1 MNETE
6 TIATVDVLVD
16 LGFQP
21 VADPMPGSVFDFG
34 NFQLRA
40 TGEVW
45 SLQFQQ
51 VVGFGGV
58 MATPN
63 RLAEVA
69 FDIPQRVKSR
79 EQCIA
84 MIVYYL
90 DSASPKR
97 VFYPAKQVDWVT
109 EGRQYKHLLPWVMGN
124 AEQQHKEFPYCL
136 VARDWAKLA
145 LKTLADLLVDVSDE
159 TPVIFSFTDSVL
171 TIRCNSNII
180 VLAGTGKTWPKKY
193 AIPAGQLRQ
202 LPKRFMRGRVAVSIR
217 DTFLSIGNQ
226 VYKGIKDDTP

>member
-1 MNETE
+1 MNETG

-21 VADPMPGSVFDFG
+21 VADPLPCSIFDFG
-34 NFQLRA
+34 NFILRA

-97 VFYPAKQVDWVT
+97 VFHPAKQVDWVT
-109 EGRQYKHLLPWVMGN
+109 EGRQYKHLLPWVTGH
-124 AEQQHKEFPYCL
+124 EHKEFPHCFL
-136 VARDWAKLA
+136 ARDWAKLA
-145 LKTLADLLVDVSDE
+145 LKTLANFMLDVSDE

-171 TIRCNSNII
+171 TIRCNSNVIA
-180 VLAGTGKTWPKKY
+180 LAGTGKPWPKRY

-202 LPKRFMRGRVAVSIR
+202 LPKRFMRTRVALSIK
-217 DTFLSIGNQ
+217 DAYLSIGDQ
-226 VYKGIKDDTP
+226 VYKGIKDDPA